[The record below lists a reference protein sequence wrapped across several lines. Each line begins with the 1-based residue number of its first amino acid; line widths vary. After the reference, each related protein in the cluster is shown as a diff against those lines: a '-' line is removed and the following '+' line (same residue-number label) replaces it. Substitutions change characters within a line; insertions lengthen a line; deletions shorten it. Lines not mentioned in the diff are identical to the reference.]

1 MVTATIFVPGRK
13 DEPLKPGLVLEVA
26 QTSPSVLLRITH
38 VFSHAIY
45 VMPVFTANMAR
56 YAVRP
61 FQQLRSLVV
70 QRLETGIWRIGR
82 LRLPQEFLDNTPP
95 TGSEKDLIIGAFS
108 AIEPLVEQFEDQ
120 RNLVRTKFNLLIN
133 RRAEELDISPVSV
146 RRMLLR
152 YYYFGRLKNALLPLR
167 PGRLIGPQRPTSTDS
182 AAGTGEERQQPK
194 RRGRQPIESKDLGPN
209 TFVVTEEDVTDMIEC
224 FETLATNGKITQ
236 VAAHEEYLLSYFSER
251 HPKQYTDYLEKK
263 CPLPVTLRQ
272 FRAITNRNAVLSRDV
287 MKNVAGQERKAA
299 KGALLATGP
308 GEVYEID
315 ATGGRI
321 FLVDSK
327 NPNLVLGTPI
337 IYLIIDRWSRFI
349 VSVYVT
355 LRPASWEE
363 IRFALLIAF
372 TPRKRRFTNL
382 GVNVD
387 ETRWPQGKVC
397 ARLVVDRGSEMISGA
412 MLDAAVDGLHIET
425 ETLPPFC
432 PDGKGIIERVN
443 REVKRKM
450 AQRRLKGVFAERPDD
465 PKTKRAF
472 KAAKVSAISTLR
484 ELYWILIDI
493 TDSHNNK
500 PHSNLEKRAI
510 LRRAQVKPTPRDA
523 YLWGL
528 ENITGIESPPL
539 DDADYQRLLL
549 GTDKASFAN
558 GVIIYRRRKY
568 VPINAAAERQAR
580 LSTSRRQQVVVKVD
594 RSDQV
599 ELYVPN
605 GDDEWPLWHVN
616 AEGLQELQEI
626 TLEEEDYLARGHQ
639 LLVAKTRNDA
649 FIENQKKS
657 ARPAKQHATRN
668 PTAVNLNI
676 GEVASR
682 RTAETTEI
690 KRALTEKPI
699 TTPMLYDGRVA
710 KPLEG
715 PVELN
720 WEEIEKRERSAII
733 ERQRRARK

>member
-287 MKNVAGQERKAA
+287 MKNVARKSERNTTDLLRNRTQWLNAQASNPAAGVKALRIVVGAAYTWLYRHDRDWLRANTAA
-299 KGALLATGP
+299 K
-308 GEVYEID
+308 
-315 ATGGRI
+315 
-321 FLVDSK
+321 
-327 NPNLVLGTPI
+327 
-337 IYLIIDRWSRFI
+337 
-349 VSVYVT
+349 
-355 LRPASWEE
+355 
-363 IRFALLIAF
+363 
-372 TPRKRRFTNL
+372 
-382 GVNVD
+382 
-387 ETRWPQGKVC
+387 
-397 ARLVVDRGSEMISGA
+397 
-412 MLDAAVDGLHIET
+412 LHNI
-425 ETLPPFC
+425 
-432 PDGKGIIERVN
+432 
-443 REVKRKM
+443 
-450 AQRRLKGVFAERPDD
+450 AQRRDSRVDWPQRDRTLANAVTAEVARIHFSKTNVRISATRLLRATGMDASSRRNMERLPMLKLAIAKHAEDD
-465 PKTKRAF
+465 EAFYKR
-472 KAAKVSAISTLR
+472 
-484 ELYWILIDI
+484 
-493 TDSHNNK
+493 
-500 PHSNLEKRAI
+500 
-510 LRRAQVKPTPRDA
+510 RRALAQAELVKKGYAEPAEWR
-523 YLWGL
+523 
-528 ENITGIESPPL
+528 IQHVSGI
-539 DDADYQRLLL
+539 
-549 GTDKASFAN
+549 
-558 GVIIYRRRKY
+558 RKR
-568 VPINAAAERQAR
+568 I
-580 LSTSRRQQVVVKVD
+580 
-594 RSDQV
+594 
-599 ELYVPN
+599 
-605 GDDEWPLWHVN
+605 
-616 AEGLQELQEI
+616 
-626 TLEEEDYLARGHQ
+626 
-639 LLVAKTRNDA
+639 
-649 FIENQKKS
+649 
-657 ARPAKQHATRN
+657 
-668 PTAVNLNI
+668 
-676 GEVASR
+676 
-682 RTAETTEI
+682 
-690 KRALTEKPI
+690 
-699 TTPMLYDGRVA
+699 
-710 KPLEG
+710 
-715 PVELN
+715 
-720 WEEIEKRERSAII
+720 
-733 ERQRRARK
+733 